1 MIAWF
6 ARNHLAA
13 NLMIAIILLLGAH
26 SVWKRTTLEVNPA
39 FRYDEVQISVAY
51 RGGTP
56 ADVERAVVIPIER
69 AIENF
74 PGIAAIESEA
84 RAGSA
89 RIDVEVDLLTDP
101 EKLMEQIR
109 PLIAGITSLPPE
121 TEPPKL
127 EVPNTSRWYDV
138 IKIAITGNMDEAD
151 LLKAARRVRDDLKEL
166 PGISQAQLQGDSPY
180 EISIEADPA
189 RLRDFGLTYNDLSE
203 AVRRSSLDLPAGQI
217 QTDEGNLLIRSSGQA
232 YTQEEFADISL
243 INNRGAIVKLGDV
256 AKVSDGF
263 EESRKILRFN
273 GQPALLVEVLRLN
286 NESALQIA
294 DQVKAYADRAPQRF
308 PEGISLHIWD
318 DSSIELEGRLWS
330 LINTLLQGCLL
341 VMVVL
346 GLFLRPSI
354 AFWVLVGIPVSFAGT
369 LWLMPFFGL
378 TLNVMTLFGFIIAVG
393 LVVDD
398 AIVTS
403 ENIYSKMNDGM
414 SAEEAAITGAQEIAL
429 PVTFGTLTTIVAFL
443 PLMFFEGFYGTFTKQ
458 VPPIIIGILLF
469 SLLEAKLSL
478 PAHLKF
484 LKPLSSKPGVF
495 ARFQKRIAD
504 GLETFIERYFRPF
517 IEFTTRH
524 RYSTCCVF
532 LAFAM
537 ASVALIKSGRLGFVT
552 IPSID
557 KNRLIANITMSREA
571 KVADT
576 EILVK
581 RTEAAAKQIRQ
592 EFIDPGTGESLID
605 DILTSAGGWP
615 GMPGVDART
624 GYVIVTITD
633 ASQRSVPGPSAKE
646 IVKRWRELCGDMS
659 EAQSFYVMV
668 DSGRGH
674 RGIGGQESIQI
685 ELRGNATD
693 ARDQLAEEMEVL
705 LKSYQGISSTG
716 SNLGRNRDELVVSIR
731 PEGEALGLTQREL
744 GRQVRS
750 SFFGEQAQRVQRDI
764 DDIRVMVRLPL
775 EQRQSLHTFE
785 TMRIRLPNGGEAPL
799 SSVAYVTFAKA
810 RAEISRTNGA
820 QAVTIWAQADDS
832 NVDIVEIGKDLE
844 NRISELFMDHPEL
857 SWRFTGYLAEYKETN
872 HRIIIGAISIL
883 VALYILLV
891 IPFKSLLQ
899 PFYILLSIPFGVIGA
914 LLGHLIMD
922 VVPSFLSAFGILAV
936 AGIVVNNAIV
946 MIDFIN
952 QHRAV
957 GMSRFDSVI
966 GAGMKRFRPIMLT
979 SLTTFVGLVPTI
991 LDKSVQGQFLI
1002 PMAVSLAF
1010 GILFSTV
1017 ITLFLIPSIYLITE
1031 NMLDRLRV
1039 FWAWYLGKKVES
1051 SADAQS
1057 ASVN

>member
-13 NLMIAIILLLGAH
+13 NLMIALILILGAH

-39 FRYDEVQISVAY
+39 FRFDEVQISVIY

-74 PGIAAIESEA
+74 PGIASIESEA

-89 RIDVEVDLLTDP
+89 RIDVKADLLTDP

-121 TEPPKL
+121 TEPPRL
-127 EVPNTSRWYDV
+127 EVPNSTRWFDV
-138 IKIAITGNMDEAD
+138 IKVAITGNMDEAD
-151 LLKAARRVRDDLKEL
+151 LLKAARRVREDLREL
-166 PGISQAQLQGDSPY
+166 PGISQAELQGDSPI
-180 EISIEADPA
+180 EISIEAEPA
-189 RLRDFGLTYNDLSE
+189 RLRDFGLTYNDLAE

-217 QTDEGNLLIRSSGQA
+217 QTDEGNLMIRSSGQA
-232 YTQEEFADISL
+232 FTQEDFANIAL
-243 INNRGAIVKLGDV
+243 VNNRGAVLKLGDV
-256 AKVSDGF
+256 AKVTDGF

-273 GQPALLVEVLRLN
+273 GKPALLVEVLRLN
-286 NESALQIA
+286 NESALEIA
-294 DQVKAYADRAPQRF
+294 KQVKSYAARAPQRF
-308 PEGISLHIWD
+308 PQGISVHIWD
-318 DSSIELEGRLWS
+318 DSSIELQGRLWS
-330 LINTLLQGCLL
+330 LLNTLLQGCLL
-341 VMVVL
+341 VMIVL
-346 GLFLRPSI
+346 SLFLRPSI
-354 AFWVLVGIPVSFAGT
+354 ALWVLLGIPVAFAGT
-369 LWLMPFFGL
+369 LWVMPFFGL
-378 TLNVMTLFGFIIAVG
+378 TLNVMSLFGFIIAVG
-393 LVVDD
+393 MVVDD

-403 ENIYSKMNDGM
+403 ENIYSKMNEGM
-414 SAEEAAITGAQEIAL
+414 DAEEAAIVGTQEIAL

-458 VPPIIIGILLF
+458 VPPVIIGVLLF
-469 SLLEAKLSL
+469 SLLEAKLLL

-484 LKPLSSKPGVF
+484 LKPLADKPGAF

-504 GLETFIERYFRPF
+504 GLESFINNYFRPF
-517 IEFTTRH
+517 IAFTTRH

-552 IPSID
+552 MPNIE
-557 KNRLIANITMSREA
+557 KNRLIANITMSRESQV
-571 KVADT
+571 KDT
-576 EILVK
+576 EVLVK
-581 RTEAAAKQIRQ
+581 RAEVAAEQVRR
-592 EFIDPGTGESLID
+592 EFIDPGTGQSLIA

-615 GMPGVDART
+615 GRPGVEARS
-624 GYVIVTITD
+624 GYVVVTIVD
-633 ASQRSVPGPSAKE
+633 ASQRSVPGPTAKE
-646 IVKRWRELCGDMS
+646 IVKRWRELCGEMN

-668 DSGRGH
+668 DSGRGF
-674 RGIGGQESIQI
+674 RGHGGEESIQV
-685 ELRGNATD
+685 ELRGPASD

-705 LKSYQGISSTG
+705 LKSYPGISSAG
-716 SNLGRNRDELVVSIR
+716 SNLARTRDELVISIR

-750 SFFGEQAQRVQRDI
+750 SFFGEQAQRVQREI

-775 EQRQSLHTFE
+775 EQRQSLHTLE
-785 TMRIRLPNGGEAPL
+785 TMTVRLPAGGEAPL
-799 SSVAYVTFAKA
+799 ASVANINFAKA

-820 QAVTIWAQADDS
+820 QAVTIWAQADNS
-832 NVDIVEIGKDLE
+832 NVDIVEISRDLE
-844 NRISELFMDHPEL
+844 QRLNALFVDHPGL
-857 SWRFTGYLAEYKETN
+857 SWRYIGYLAEHEETN
-872 HRIIIGAISIL
+872 HRIIIGALAIL
-883 VALYILLV
+883 IALYVLLV

-899 PFYILLSIPFGVIGA
+899 PFYILLAIPFGVIGA
-914 LLGHLIMD
+914 LLGHMIMG
-922 VVPSFLSAFGILAV
+922 VTPSFLSAFGILAV

-946 MIDFIN
+946 LIDFIN
-952 QHRAV
+952 QHLAA
-957 GMSRFDSVI
+957 GESRFDAVV
-966 GAGMKRFRPIMLT
+966 GAGTKRFRPIMLT
-979 SLTTFVGLVPTI
+979 SLTTFVGLVPTM

-1017 ITLFLIPSIYLITE
+1017 ITLFLIPSFFLITE
-1031 NMLDRLRV
+1031 SSIDRLKR
-1039 FWAWYLGKKVES
+1039 FWAWYLGREQT
-1051 SADAQS
+1051 AQQPQ
-1057 ASVN
+1057 

>member
-13 NLMIAIILLLGAH
+13 NLMICLILVLGAH

-39 FRYDEVQISVAY
+39 FRFDEVQISVVY

-74 PGIAAIESEA
+74 PGIASIESEA

-89 RIDVEVDLLTDP
+89 SIEVKVDLLTDP
-101 EKLMEQIR
+101 EELMEKIR

-121 TEPPKL
+121 TEPPQL
-127 EVPNTSRWYDV
+127 EVPNTARWHDV
-138 IKIAITGNMDEAD
+138 IKVAITGNMDEAD
-151 LLKAARRVRDDLKEL
+151 LLKAARRVRDDLREL
-166 PGISQAQLQGDSPY
+166 PGISQAALQGDSPI

-189 RLRDFGLTYNDLSE
+189 RLRDFGLTYNDLAE

-217 QTDEGNLLIRSSGQA
+217 QTDEGNLMIRSSGQA
-232 YTQEEFADISL
+232 FTQEDFANIPL
-243 INNRGAIVKLGDV
+243 VNNRGAILKLGDV
-256 AKVSDGF
+256 ANVTDGF

-286 NESALQIA
+286 NESALEIA
-294 DQVKAYADRAPQRF
+294 KEVKEYADRAPQRF
-308 PEGISLHIWD
+308 PNGISVHIWD
-318 DSSIELEGRLWS
+318 DSSIELQGRLWS
-330 LINTLLQGCLL
+330 LISTLLQGCLL
-341 VMVVL
+341 VMIVL

-354 AFWVLVGIPVSFAGT
+354 AIWVLVGIPVSFAGT

-378 TLNVMTLFGFIIAVG
+378 SVNVMSLFGFIIAVG
-393 LVVDD
+393 LIVDD

-414 SAEEAAITGAQEIAL
+414 DAEEAAITGTQEIAL

-458 VPPIIIGILLF
+458 VPPVIIGILLF

-484 LKPLSSKPGVF
+484 LKPLSSKPSAF

-517 IEFTTRH
+517 IAFTTRH

-537 ASVALIKSGRLGFVT
+537 GSVALIKSGRLGFVT
-552 IPSID
+552 MPTIE
-557 KNRLIANITMSREA
+557 KNRLIASITMSREA
-571 KVADT
+571 QVKDT
-576 EILVK
+576 DVLV
-581 RTEAAAKQIRQ
+581 RRVAAAAEQLRK
-592 EFIDPGTGESLID
+592 EFIDPGTGKSLID
-605 DILTSAGGWP
+605 DILTSSGGWS
-615 GMPGVDART
+615 GRPGVDPRS
-624 GYVIVTITD
+624 GYVVVTIID
-633 ASQRSVPGPSAKE
+633 ASQRSVPGPTAKE
-646 IVKRWRELCGDMS
+646 LVKRWRELCGDMS
-659 EAQSFYVMV
+659 DAQSFYTMV
-668 DSGRGH
+668 DGGRGF
-674 RGIGGQESIQI
+674 RGAGGEESMQV
-685 ELRGNATD
+685 ELRGTASE
-693 ARDQLAEEMEVL
+693 ARDQLAEEIETL
-705 LKSYQGISSTG
+705 LKSYQGISSAG
-716 SNLGRNRDELVVSIR
+716 SNLARTRDELVISIR

-744 GRQVRS
+744 GRQVRA
-750 SFFGEQAQRVQRDI
+750 SFFGEQAQRVQREI
-764 DDIRVMVRLPL
+764 DDIRVMIRLPL
-775 EQRQSLHTFE
+775 EKRQSLHTLE

-799 SSVAYVTFAKA
+799 ASVADVNFAKA

-820 QAVTIWAQADDS
+820 QAVTIWAQADNS
-832 NVDIVEIGKDLE
+832 NVDIVEISRDLTP
-844 NRISELFMDHPEL
+844 RLQALFGDHPEL
-857 SWRFTGYLAEYKETN
+857 SWRYTGYLAEHEETN
-872 HRIIIGAISIL
+872 HRIIIGALSIL
-883 VALYILLV
+883 LALYVLLV

-899 PFYILLSIPFGVIGA
+899 PFYILLAIPFGVIGA

-946 MIDFIN
+946 MIDYIN
-952 QHRAV
+952 QHLAA
-957 GMSRFDSVI
+957 GMSRFDAVV
-966 GAGMKRFRPIMLT
+966 GAGTKRFRPIMLT
-979 SLTTFVGLVPTI
+979 SLTTFVGLIPTI

-1017 ITLFLIPSIYLITE
+1017 ITLFLIPSFYLITE
-1031 NMLDRLRV
+1031 SAIDRLKR
-1039 FWAWYLGKKVES
+1039 FWGWYLGRENKE
-1051 SADAQS
+1051 A
-1057 ASVN
+1057 

>member
-13 NLMIAIILLLGAH
+13 NLMIGIILLLGAH

-189 RLRDFGLTYNDLSE
+189 RLRDFGLTYNDLAE
-203 AVRRSSLDLPAGQI
+203 AVRRSSLDIPAGQI
-217 QTDEGNLLIRSSGQA
+217 QTDEGYLMIRSAGQKF
-232 YTQEEFADISL
+232 TQEDFADISL
-243 INNRGAIVKLGDV
+243 LNNRGARIKLGDV
-256 AKVSDGF
+256 ANVTDGF

-286 NESALQIA
+286 NESALEIA
-294 DQVKAYADRAPQRF
+294 EQVKQYADRAPQRF
-308 PEGISLHIWD
+308 PQGIGIHIWD
-318 DSSIELEGRLWS
+318 DSSIELKGRLWS
-330 LINTLLQGCLL
+330 LVVTLLQGCTL
-341 VMVVL
+341 VMIVL

-369 LWLMPFFGL
+369 LWVMPFFGL
-378 TLNVMTLFGFIIAVG
+378 TVNVMTIFGFIIAIG
-393 LVVDD
+393 LIVDD

-403 ENIYSKMNDGM
+403 ENIYTKMNEGM
-414 SAEEAAITGAQEIAL
+414 SAEEAAICGTQEIAL

-443 PLMFFEGFYGTFTKQ
+443 PLMFFEGFYGTYAKQ

-484 LKPLSSKPGVF
+484 LKPLSTKPGVF

-504 GLETFIERYFRPF
+504 GLETFIEKYFRPF

-532 LAFAM
+532 LSFAL
-537 ASVALIKSGRLGFVT
+537 ASVALIKSGRLGFVSMPN
-552 IPSID
+552 IE
-557 KNRLIANITMSREA
+557 KNRLIGSITMSREA
-571 KVADT
+571 KVEDT
-576 EILVK
+576 DKVVK
-581 RTEAAAKQIRQ
+581 RTAAAAEKLRK
-592 EFIDPGTGESLID
+592 EFVDPGTGKSLIE
-605 DILTSAGGWP
+605 DILTSSGGWS
-615 GMPGVDART
+615 GRPGVDPRS
-624 GYVIVTITD
+624 GFVTITIVD
-633 ASQRSVPGPSAKE
+633 ASERSVSGPSAKE
-646 IVKRWRELCGDMS
+646 IVNRWKELCGDMS
-659 EAQSFYVMV
+659 DAQSFYLMV
-668 DSGRGH
+668 DSGRGF
-674 RGIGGQESIQI
+674 RGSGGEESIQV
-685 ELRGNATD
+685 ELRGNASD
-693 ARDQLAEEMEVL
+693 ARDLVTDEIEAL
-705 LKSYQGISSTG
+705 LKSYEGISSAG
-716 SNLGRNRDELVVSIR
+716 SNTARSRDELVVSIR

-785 TMRIRLPNGGEAPL
+785 NMRIRLPNGGEAPL
-799 SSVAYVTFAKA
+799 ASVADVNYSKA

-820 QAVTIWAQADDS
+820 QALTIWGQADDS
-832 NVDIVEIGKDLE
+832 NVDIVEIGRDLE
-844 NRISELFMDHPEL
+844 QRLNALFVDHPEL
-857 SWRFTGYLAEYKETN
+857 SWRYTGYLAEHQATN
-872 HRIIIGAISIL
+872 QRIL
-883 VALYILLV
+883 VGSLAILIALYVLLV

-922 VVPSFLSAFGILAV
+922 VTPSFLSAFGILAV

-946 MIDFIN
+946 MIDYIN
-952 QHRAV
+952 QHRAA
-957 GMSRFDSVI
+957 GMSRFDAVI
-966 GAGMKRFRPIMLT
+966 GAGTKRFRPIMLT
-979 SLTTFVGLVPTI
+979 SLTTFVGLLPTI
-991 LDKSVQGQFLI
+991 FDKSVQGQFLI

-1017 ITLFLIPSIYLITE
+1017 ITLFLIPSFYLITE
-1031 NMLDRLRV
+1031 SMLDRLRI

-1051 SADAQS
+1051 PADAQG
-1057 ASVN
+1057 A